1 MRHGALVAIAA
12 VTLAA
17 FLIGDADARVGGG
30 KSLGVQRPSVT
41 PRAAAPSTSTPA
53 TSTPSGAASQ
63 PVMPATPG
71 ATLPAKPAT
80 AAPAA
85 SGASRWLGPIAG
97 LAAGIGLAALL
108 SHFGLPE
115 GLGTFLLL
123 ALLAVGVVFVVRM
136 LFARRS
142 QSDRPL
148 AYTAGRSGSAPPT
161 FEMPPAPQWGGGN
174 RVEPTLA
181 SAAEPVRRAFPP
193 GFDAAGFAR
202 HAKEQFIRL
211 QAAYDAG
218 DRQALADVMT
228 PGMIDEVLR
237 DLASSEQR
245 GPTKI
250 EKLDAE
256 VLEVETERDQHW
268 ASVRFMG
275 TLREGEGPSIA
286 FDEVWNLTKPADGSS
301 GWLLAGI
308 QQLA

>member
-17 FLIGDADARVGGG
+17 FLIGDAEARLGGG
-30 KSLGVQRPSVT
+30 KSMGVQRPSVT
-41 PRAAAPSTSTPA
+41 PRASTPPA
-53 TSTPSGAASQ
+53 STPSASTPSGAASQ
-63 PVMPATPG
+63 PVMPAQPG
-71 ATLPAKPAT
+71 ATVKPAAP

-97 LAAGIGLAALL
+97 IAAGIGLAALL

-123 ALLAVGVVFVVRM
+123 ALLAVGVFFVVRM

-142 QSDRPL
+142 PSERPL
-148 AYTAGRSGSAPPT
+148 GYAAERPASTQPA
-161 FEMPPAPQWGGGN
+161 FEMPRAPQWGGGD
-174 RVEPTLA
+174 RVEPTLG
-181 SAAEPVRRAFPP
+181 SAPQPARNAFPP
-193 GFDAAGFAR
+193 GFDAAGFAK

-218 DRQALADVMT
+218 DHKALADVMT
-228 PGMIDEVLR
+228 PELMDEILR
-237 DLASSEQR
+237 DLASGGQR
-245 GPTKI
+245 GPTRI

-256 VLEVETERDQHW
+256 VFEVETQADRHW
-268 ASVRFMG
+268 ASVRFTG
-275 TLREGEGPSIA
+275 TLREGDKPAVA

>member
-1 MRHGALVAIAA
+1 MRNGALVAIAA
-12 VTLAA
+12 VAVAA
-17 FLIGDADARVGGG
+17 FLIGDVDARVGGG
-30 KSLGVQRPSVT
+30 KSMGVQRPSVT
-41 PRAAAPSTSTPA
+41 PRAATPSA
-53 TSTPSGAASQ
+53 STPSGAASQ

-80 AAPAA
+80 PAAAPAA

-123 ALLAVGVVFVVRM
+123 ALLAIGVVFVVRM

-142 QSDRPL
+142 QSEKPL
-148 AYTAGRSGSAPPT
+148 AYAAGRSGPT
-161 FEMPPAPQWGGGN
+161 QPAFEMPPAPQWGGGN

-181 SAAEPVRRAFPP
+181 SAAEPVRSAFPP

-202 HAKEQFIRL
+202 HAKEQFIKL
-211 QAAYDAG
+211 QAAHDAG

-237 DLASSEQR
+237 DLSSNVER
-245 GPTKI
+245 GPTKV

-256 VLEVETERDQHW
+256 VLEVETERDRHW
-268 ASVRFMG
+268 ASVRFTG
-275 TLREGEGPSIA
+275 TLREGDGPLIA

>member
-1 MRHGALVAIAA
+1 MRHGVLVALAA
-12 VTLAA
+12 VMLAG
-17 FLIGDADARVGGG
+17 LVVSDADAARLSGG
-30 KSLGVQRPSVT
+30 KSLGVQRPSVA
-41 PRAAAPSTSTPA
+41 PRAATPPA
-53 TSTPSGAASQ
+53 STPSGAASQ
-63 PVMPATPG
+63 PVMPAQPG
-71 ATLPAKPAT
+71 ATLPAKPAMPAT
-80 AAPAA
+80 PAP

-123 ALLAVGVVFVVRM
+123 ALLAIGVIFVVRM
-136 LFARRS
+136 LFARR
-142 QSDRPL
+142 QQGERPV
-148 AYTAGRSGSAPPT
+148 AYAAGRGTA
-161 FEMPPAPQWGGGN
+161 FEMPRAPQWGGAS

-181 SAAEPVRRAFPP
+181 STAAPARSAFPP
-193 GFDAAGFAR
+193 GFDAVGFAR

-218 DRQALADVMT
+218 NREALAEVMT
-228 PGMIDEVLR
+228 PEMIDEILR
-237 DLASSEQR
+237 ELDSASLRQ
-245 GPTKI
+245 PTKV

-256 VLEVETERDQHW
+256 VLEVETQPDRHW
-268 ASVRFMG
+268 ASVRFTG
-275 TLREGEGPSIA
+275 TLREGDGAPIA